1 MIGNTEVPV
10 SNKNT
15 LDDELTLGYMN
26 LLVNNLIISLKIS
39 RVDMIIGDIFKIDI
53 LDIFQW
59 LNSQRLS

>member
-53 LDIFQW
+53 LDIFQ
-59 LNSQRLS
+59 